1 MVNLLNPNQK
11 FWRILNK
18 EELQKLYPVGT
29 RIKLVEMDDTQAPP
43 VGTMGTV
50 RGVDDLLNLLVRW
63 DNGSSLNVIYGVDY
77 VEKVSD
83 GTND

>member
-11 FWRILNK
+11 FWGIINK

-29 RIKLVEMDDTQAPP
+29 RIKLVEMNDTQAPP

>member
-1 MVNLLNPNQK
+1 M
-11 FWRILNK
+11 INK

-29 RIKLVEMDDTQAPP
+29 RIKLVEMNDTQAPP